1 MDTRNQP
8 AASAEASATSQLR
21 TPPRRIFLA
30 ILAVYL
36 VLAVGYSVAVP
47 LGEAPDEA
55 DHYAYIVYLGVQ
67 RSLPVG
73 PEVTQSKHPP
83 LYHAA
88 AAALSAWTG
97 LDFTFLRSNP
107 DALPLGPDKPPNF
120 FVHTTLESFPW
131 RGGALAL
138 HLARLLSV
146 MLGAVTVWAAWRLGN
161 EVFPD
166 RPAIGLAAAA
176 FLAGLPGFLFISG
189 SANNDNAAGAL
200 GALIVLLCAA
210 TLGRG
215 LRWRRTALLGIVLG
229 LGLLAK
235 VGTLALWPL
244 AALAVGGAWWLGR
257 PPAVH
262 GTAGST
268 ESDSPAV
275 AGLGAASEP
284 RQFSLPA
291 AFAHLVLAYGLGLLL
306 AAPWWLRN
314 WRLYGDPFGWE
325 LVRATVD
332 QRAGPI
338 GLAEALW
345 LLEGFHPTFWGRF
358 AAAGQVSLSSW
369 AYALAAMFTLVVIAG
384 AIRFLR
390 SAFIVHRSSFRLPLH
405 LTLLA
410 AAPLLMAFSIY
421 RYSAIALG
429 TDQAR
434 LMWPALAAMAVW
446 VGMGVIGLGDWVIG
460 NRKKEGKAGA
470 DFGVVAGFA
479 AGMALFGLAALL
491 GVVRPAYAP
500 PQPAP
505 AAEAAAALARF
516 GDLELVGVELP
527 QQPLAVGQP
536 VPVRLLWRAAAP
548 LASDLRPALRLVHQD
563 GWLAA
568 EWSHSPAGGRYSTD
582 RWQPGEVIAD
592 DYLVLPQPGSPGM
605 FTVEVGVRPFGGDWL
620 APDGRVEP
628 FAPLGQV
635 SFE

>member
-1 MDTRNQP
+1 MSP
-8 AASAEASATSQLR
+8 SSTSSLA
-21 TPPRRIFLA
+21 TPPRRIFWVILA
-30 ILAVYL
+30 IYLA
-36 VLAVGYSVAVP
+36 LAVGYSAVLP

-55 DHYAYIVYLGVQ
+55 DHYAYIVYLGEH

-73 PEVTQSKHPP
+73 PEVTQGKHPP

-107 DALPLGPDKPPNF
+107 DAVPLGPDKPPNF
-120 FVHTTLESFPW
+120 FIHTTLEAFPW

-146 MLGAVTVWAAWRLGN
+146 ALGAVTLWAAWRLGL
-161 EVFPD
+161 EVFPE
-166 RPAIGLAAAA
+166 RPAIGLIAAA

-189 SANNDNAAGAL
+189 SANNDNAAGAA
-200 GALIVLLCAA
+200 GALVVLLCAA

-215 LRWRRTALLGIVLG
+215 LHWGRTALLGLFLG

-244 AALAVGGAWWLGR
+244 AALAVGGAWWLSR
-257 PPAVH
+257 QPAVH
-262 GTAGST
+262 ETVGSKMDQ
-268 ESDSPAV
+268 SAV
-275 AGLGAASEP
+275 AGLRAAIEP
-284 RQFSLPA
+284 PKRLA
-291 AFAHLVLAYGLGLLL
+291 LLTAFAHLALAYGLGLLL
-306 AAPWWLRN
+306 AAPWLLRN

-338 GLAEALW
+338 GLREAIW

-358 AAAGQVSLSSW
+358 GGAGQVSLPAW
-369 AYALAAMFTLVVIAG
+369 AYVLAAVFTLLVIIG
-384 AIRFLR
+384 AVRFLLR
-390 SAFIVHRSSFRLPLH
+390 SPLIINRSPFTINHSLALH

-410 AAPLLMAFSIY
+410 AAPLLMFLSIY

-434 LMWPALAAMAVW
+434 LMWPALSAMAVW
-446 VGMGVIGLGDWVIG
+446 VGVGVVGLGDWVIG
-460 NRKKEGKAGA
+460 KRGKGGKGGR
-470 DFGVVAGFA
+470 DGMLVGGFA
-479 AGMALFGLAALL
+479 VGMALFGLAALV
-491 GVVRPAYAP
+491 GVIRPAFAP
-500 PQPAP
+500 PQPVIL
-505 AAEAAAALARF
+505 AEASATAPLTSF

-527 QQPLAVGQP
+527 EEPLAVGQP

-548 LASDLRPALRLVHQD
+548 LAEDLRPALRLVHQD

-582 RWQPGEVIAD
+582 RWQPGEIIAD
-592 DYLVLPQPGSPGM
+592 DYLALPQPGSAGM
-605 FTVEVGVRPFGGDWL
+605 FNVEVGVRPFGGDWL
-620 APDGRVEP
+620 SPDGLAGP
-628 FAPLGQV
+628 FASLGAVIFQ
-635 SFE
+635 

>member
-1 MDTRNQP
+1 MDAPERSSPLTQP
-8 AASAEASATSQLR
+8 ASIGGLN
-21 TPPRRIFLA
+21 TPPRRVFLA
-30 ILAVYL
+30 ILAIYL
-36 VLAVGYSVAVP
+36 VLAAGYSAVLP

-55 DHYAYIVYLGVQ
+55 DHYAYIVYLGVH

-88 AAALSAWTG
+88 AAALTAWTG

-107 DALPLGPDKPPNF
+107 DALPLGPDGPPNF

-146 MLGAVTVWAAWRLGN
+146 MLGAATVWAAWRLGN
-161 EVFPD
+161 EVFPE

-200 GALIVLLCAA
+200 GALTVLLCAA
-210 TLGRG
+210 IIRRG
-215 LRWRRTALLGIVLG
+215 LRWRRTALLGLVLG

-257 PPAVH
+257 PAAVH
-262 GTAGST
+262 GTAGSKGPI
-268 ESDSPAV
+268 SLFAA
-275 AGLGAASEP
+275 AGHMA
-284 RQFSLPA
+284 
-291 AFAHLVLAYGLGLLL
+291 LAYGLGLLL

-358 AAAGQVSLSSW
+358 AAAGQLPMPTWVYVLT
-369 AYALAAMFTLVVIAG
+369 AVFTVVAFIGALRL
-384 AIRFLR
+384 LR
-390 SAFIVHRSSFRLPLH
+390 SAFIVHHSSFRLALH

-410 AAPLLMAFSIY
+410 AAPLLTFLSIY

-434 LMWPALAAMAVW
+434 LMWPALSAMAVW
-446 VGMGVIGLGDWVIG
+446 VGI
-460 NRKKEGKAGA
+460 
-470 DFGVVAGFA
+470 GVVGVADWGRGKRGKGGRDYALVGGFA

-491 GVVRPAYAP
+491 GVIRPGFAP
-500 PQPAP
+500 PQPVT
-505 AAEAAAALARF
+505 AAAAAPLARF
-516 GDLELVGVELP
+516 GDLELIGVELP
-527 QQPLAVGQP
+527 GQPLVQGQP
-536 VPVRLLWRAAAP
+536 VSVRLLWRAADQ
-548 LASDLRPALRLVHQD
+548 LADDLRPALRLVHQD

-568 EWSHSPAGGRYSTD
+568 EWSHAPAGGRYSTD
-582 RWQPGEVIAD
+582 RWRPGEVIAD
-592 DYLVLPQPGSPGM
+592 DYLVLPQPGSPGL
-605 FTVEVGVRPFGGDWL
+605 FTVEVGVRPFGGDWI
-620 APDGRVEP
+620 APDGLSGP
-628 FAPLGQV
+628 FASLGQV
-635 SFE
+635 RFE

>member
-1 MDTRNQP
+1 MDMTSDTR
-8 AASAEASATSQLR
+8 
-21 TPPRRIFLA
+21 PPRRIFLA
-30 ILAVYL
+30 ILAIYL
-36 VLAVGYSVAVP
+36 ALAVGYSAIVP

-67 RSLPVG
+67 RALPVG

-83 LYHAA
+83 LYHAM

-120 FVHTTLESFPW
+120 FIHSALEGFPW
-131 RGGALAL
+131 RGGALAM

-146 MLGAVTVWAAWRLGN
+146 ALGAVTLWATWRLGR
-161 EVFPD
+161 EIFPR

-189 SANNDNAAGAL
+189 SVNNDNAAGAL
-200 GALIVLLCAA
+200 SALALLLCAA
-210 TLGRG
+210 IIGRG
-215 LRWRRTALLGIVLG
+215 LRWGRTALLGLVLG

-235 VGTLALWPL
+235 VGALALWPL
-244 AALAVGGAWWLGR
+244 AALAVGGAWWLAR
-257 PPAVH
+257 PA
-262 GTAGST
+262 AR
-268 ESDSPAV
+268 ESDGGRERVSW
-275 AGLGAASEP
+275 L
-284 RQFSLPA
+284 L
-291 AFAHLVLAYGLGLLL
+291 AFGHLALAYGLGLLV

-332 QRAGPI
+332 QRLGPV

-345 LLEGFHPTFWGRF
+345 LLKGFFPTFWGRF
-358 AAAGQVSLSSW
+358 AAAGQVSLPNW
-369 AYALAAMFTLVVIAG
+369 VYALAAVFTVVVIVG
-384 AIRFLR
+384 AVRFLLR
-390 SAFIVHRSSFRLPLH
+390 LPSTVHRSPFTDNRSPFTAHHPFPFH
-405 LTLLA
+405 LALLA
-410 AAPLLMAFSIY
+410 GAPLLMFFSIY

-446 VGMGVIGLGDWVIG
+446 VGMGVMGLADWIKG
-460 NRKKEGKAGA
+460 GEGTRT
-470 DFGVVAGFA
+470 DRRVVAGFA

-491 GVVRPAYAP
+491 GVARPAYAP
-500 PQPAP
+500 PKPAL
-505 AAEAAAALARF
+505 AAEAGAAAPLARF
-516 GDLELVGVELP
+516 GDLELIGVELP
-527 QQPLAVGQP
+527 QAPLTVGQP

-548 LASDLRPALRLVHQD
+548 LTDDLRPALRLVHQD

-568 EWSHSPAGGRYSTD
+568 EWSHAPAGGRYSTD
-582 RWQPGEVIAD
+582 RWQVGQVIAD
-592 DYLVLPQPGSPGM
+592 DYLLLPQPDSSGA

-620 APDGRVEP
+620 TPAGAAGP
-628 FAPLGQV
+628 FAPLGQI
-635 SFE
+635 SYQ

>member
-1 MDTRNQP
+1 MDTSRQP
-8 AASAEASATSQLR
+8 DASAEASSPRGLTI
-21 TPPRRIFLA
+21 PPRRIFLA

-55 DHYAYIVYLGVQ
+55 DHYAYIAYLGVQ

-146 MLGAVTVWAAWRLGN
+146 ALGAVTVWAAWRLGL
-161 EVFPD
+161 EVFPG
-166 RPAIGLAAAA
+166 RPAIGLVAAA

-200 GALIVLLCAA
+200 GALAVLLCAA
-210 TLGRG
+210 VIGRG
-215 LRWRRTALLGIVLG
+215 LRWRRTALLGLVLG

-244 AALAVGGAWWLGR
+244 AALAVGGAWWLAR
-257 PPAVH
+257 TAVH
-262 GTAGST
+262 GPGASRGRVSLL
-268 ESDSPAV
+268 A
-275 AGLGAASEP
+275 AASHV
-284 RQFSLPA
+284 A
-291 AFAHLVLAYGLGLLL
+291 AAYGLGLLL

-314 WRLYGDPFGWE
+314 WRLYGDPFGWD

-345 LLEGFHPTFWGRF
+345 LLKGFHPTFWGRF
-358 AAAGQVSLSSW
+358 AAAGQVSLPPW
-369 AYALAAMFTLVVIAG
+369 AYALAVVFTVVVVAG
-384 AIRFLR
+384 AVRFLLH
-390 SAFIVHRSSFRLPLH
+390 SPLTISHSPLTINHALPLH

-410 AAPLLMAFSIY
+410 AAPLLMFLSIY

-446 VGMGVIGLGDWVIG
+446 VGIGVVGLGDWVIG
-460 NRKKEGKAGA
+460 NRKKDRKRGA
-470 DFGVVAGFA
+470 DFGLVAGFA
-479 AGMALFGLAALL
+479 TAMALLGLAALL

-500 PQPAP
+500 PQPVP
-505 AAEAAAALARF
+505 AAVAAATAPLARF

-527 QQPLAVGQP
+527 PQPAAVGQP
-536 VPVRLLWRAAAP
+536 VAVRLLWRAAAP
-548 LASDLRPALRLVHQD
+548 LADDLRPAVRLVHQD

-592 DYLVLPQPGSPGM
+592 DYLVLPQPTSPGV
-605 FTVEVGVRPFGGDWL
+605 FTVEVGVRPFDGDWL
-620 APDGRVEP
+620 PPDGLPGP

>member
-1 MDTRNQP
+1 MDAPERSSLPTQP
-8 AASAEASATSQLR
+8 SSTSRLN

-30 ILAVYL
+30 ILATYL
-36 VLAVGYSVAVP
+36 VLAAGYSAILP

-55 DHYAYIVYLGVQ
+55 DHYAYIVYLGVN

-73 PEVTQSKHPP
+73 PAVTQGKHPP
-83 LYHAA
+83 LYHAT
-88 AAALSAWTG
+88 AAALTAWTG

-200 GALIVLLCAA
+200 GALTVLLCAA
-210 TLGRG
+210 IIRRG
-215 LRWRRTALLGIVLG
+215 LRWRRTALLGLVLG

-257 PPAVH
+257 PAAVH
-262 GTAGST
+262 GTAGSKGQI
-268 ESDSPAV
+268 SLFAA
-275 AGLGAASEP
+275 AGHMA
-284 RQFSLPA
+284 
-291 AFAHLVLAYGLGLLL
+291 LAYGLGLLL

-338 GLAEALW
+338 GLAESQW

-358 AAAGQVSLSSW
+358 AAAGQISLPLW
-369 AYALAAMFTLVVIAG
+369 AYALAAVFTVIVVAG
-384 AIRFLR
+384 AVRFLLR
-390 SAFIVHRSSFRLPLH
+390 TPFTIHHSPFPINHSLPLH
-405 LTLLA
+405 FTLLA
-410 AAPLLMAFSIY
+410 AAPLLMFLSIY

-434 LMWPALAAMAVW
+434 LMWPALSAMAVW
-446 VGMGVIGLGDWVIG
+446 VGIGVVGVADWRRG
-460 NRKKEGKAGA
+460 KREKEGRDYALVG
-470 DFGVVAGFA
+470 GFA

-491 GVVRPAYAP
+491 GVIRPGFAP
-500 PQPAP
+500 PQPVT
-505 AAEAAAALARF
+505 AAEAGAAAPLARF
-516 GDLELVGVELP
+516 GDLELIGVELP
-527 QQPLAVGQP
+527 GQPLVQGQP
-536 VPVRLLWRAAAP
+536 VPVRLLWRAADQ
-548 LASDLRPALRLVHQD
+548 LADDLRPALRLVHQD

-568 EWSHSPAGGRYSTD
+568 EWSHAPAGGRYSTD

-592 DYLVLPQPGSPGM
+592 DYLVLPQPGSTGV
-605 FTVEVGVRPFGGDWL
+605 FTLELGVRPFGGDWITPADL
-620 APDGRVEP
+620 ARP
-628 FAPLGQV
+628 FMPLGQV
-635 SFE
+635 RFE